1 MSRTSLGMQVG
12 FIMENILFSM
22 SFESF
27 VTISIIAIVIL
38 FIIKLFFED
47 STFEY
52 LKIIGSVILFVFT
65 ILISTTMYKDEQINK
80 FDNQIIVMKLSKL
93 PKSEQ
98 QQYIEQ
104 YKTNI
109 KDIKAMNIDL
119 IFSIANFIII
129 GLLIIVIRDTIPKLK
144 RLNLKKHNKSQEEEQ
159 GYTCDNLSY

>member
-1 MSRTSLGMQVG
+1 
-12 FIMENILFSM
+12 MENILFSM

-129 GLLIIVIRDTIPKLK
+129 GLLIIVIRDTIPKFEK
-144 RLNLKKHNKSQEEEQ
+144 TKFKKA
-159 GYTCDNLSY
+159 